1 MSSNHQVD
9 ILAFG
14 AHPDDV
20 ELSISGTLIKHR
32 QEGYSIGIVDL
43 TRGELGTRGDAELRS
58 LEAQAASDLL
68 GLTVR
73 KNLCFEDGFFSRSE
87 ENLKSIIEV
96 IRTHRP
102 QVVLYPAPY
111 DRHPDHA
118 RASELIRESCF
129 YSGLPKIVTS
139 GLEPWRPKSCYAYVQ
154 DRFIKPSF
162 VVDIS
167 GLWEKKLDVIRCF
180 KSQFYDS
187 NSAEPATPISGI
199 EFFSFL
205 EARALQLGREAGFLM
220 GEGFIADRQIGV
232 SSLFDLK

>member
-1 MSSNHQVD
+1 MSSNQQVD

-20 ELSISGTLIKHR
+20 ELSIAGTLLKHR
-32 QEGYSIGIVDL
+32 KHGFSIGIVDL
-43 TRGELGTRGDAELRS
+43 TRGELGTRGNADLRA
-58 LEAQAASDLL
+58 LEADAASQML
-68 GLTVR
+68 GLTIR
-73 KNLCFEDGFFSRSE
+73 KNLGLSDGFFSRSE
-87 ENLKSIIEV
+87 ENLMSIIKV
-96 IRTHRP
+96 IRAHRP
-102 QVVLYPAPY
+102 QIVLYPAPY

-129 YSGLPKIVTS
+129 YAGLPKIITP
-139 GLEPWRPKSCYAYVQ
+139 GMEAWRPKSHYAYVQ

-167 GLWEKKLDVIRCF
+167 GLWDEKLQVIRCF

-187 NSAEPATPISGI
+187 TSAEPTTPISGK

-205 EARALQLGREAGFLM
+205 EARAMQMGREAGFLL

-232 SSLFDLK
+232 DSLFDLK